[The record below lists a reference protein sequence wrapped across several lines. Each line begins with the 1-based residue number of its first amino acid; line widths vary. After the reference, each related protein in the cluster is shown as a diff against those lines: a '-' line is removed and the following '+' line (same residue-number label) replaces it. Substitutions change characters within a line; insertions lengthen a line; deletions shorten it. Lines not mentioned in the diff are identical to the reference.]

1 MTEKRYSAFK
11 GLDFN
16 NARNENETR
25 EEYKERLSR
34 NKHALKLYKTLGRD
48 RFKELF
54 PEGVNYNLF
63 EPTEKDIAFKK
74 SIEELSKKTTK

>member
-1 MTEKRYSAFK
+1 MAEKRYDAFK
-11 GLDFN
+11 GLDLS
-16 NARNENETR
+16 NARNKNETR

-34 NKHALKLYKTLGRD
+34 NKHVLKLYETLGRD

-54 PEGVNYNLF
+54 PKGVSYDLF